1 MLIDSHCH
9 LDAPEFDAD
18 RQAVVASAQAAG
30 VHGVLIPAVAPFNFP
45 VVRSL
50 AHATPGARY
59 ALGIHPMYVMP
70 LDIDEALAALESAVV
85 EAIDDPC
92 FVAIGEIGLDFFVP
106 GLDVEKQSAFYT
118 AQLKLAR
125 RHDLPVILHVR
136 RSQDAL
142 LKGLRRHEVPGGIAH
157 AFNGS
162 EDQTQHFLARGF
174 RLGFGGAATYPG
186 SQRIRRLAAWV
197 PLASMVLETDSPD
210 IPPQWLD
217 DGQGHRG
224 RNTPGELPRIC
235 AALAALRGIEP
246 DVLAQACANN
256 TLAALPRW
264 RAAAAS

>member
-9 LDAPEFDAD
+9 LDAPEFDHD
-18 RQAVVASAQAAG
+18 REAVARACGAAG
-30 VHGVLIPAVAPFNFP
+30 VQGLLIPAVAPFNFEA
-45 VVRSL
+45 VRSL
-50 AHATPGARY
+50 AHTVDGARY

-70 LDIDEALAALESAVV
+70 LDLDEALASLETAVRAAL
-85 EAIDDPC
+85 IDPR

-106 GLDVEKQSAFYT
+106 GLDADKQTAFYL

-125 RHDLPVILHVR
+125 RFDLPVILHVR
-136 RSQDAL
+136 RSQDQL
-142 LKGLRRHEVPGGIAH
+142 LKGLRQHHVPGGIAH

-162 EDQTQHFLARGF
+162 EDQTRHFLDRGF

-186 SQRIRRLAAWV
+186 SQRIRRLAGSL
-197 PLASMVLETDSPD
+197 PLDAMVLETDSPD

-224 RNTPGELPRIC
+224 RNSPAELPRIC
-235 AALAALRGIEP
+235 ETIAALRGVPPAEFG
-246 DVLAQACANN
+246 AACARN

-264 RAAAAS
+264 QLQATA